1 MDSASIYQI
10 AVAEQQHNVP
20 RAALFRALLRGLCE
34 LSIDKLS
41 LGYRPHCAPD
51 QGDLLSN
58 WFDVG

>member
-41 LGYRPHCAPD
+41 LGIDRTAHQVKVIY
-51 QGDLLSN
+51 
-58 WFDVG
+58 